1 MKKIYTLAS
10 LALVSL
16 ASFAQE
22 TEILKF
28 PGLKTSS
35 KLTEKKVALKTNNPS
50 LFKTSAAAGDTACW
64 NNFVDFLPEF
74 NPGGGQLSIF
84 GYQGGGFVYGNN
96 VDSVNS
102 CATGVLNVTG
112 TNLVIS
118 KVILLAAEKVMT
130 STVTPGSS
138 YLTVRL
144 WDMLPNKARHFNSA
158 TQTFTADAMGPNA
171 IKATALVPISAVDT
185 SWTTSTGLPWTVV
198 TFSTPAVTNKNFAIE
213 VNAATLAMG
222 DTVGFISDAK
232 NSQAGA
238 DLTFHRYWFGGAT
251 YSFWLCTDGGV
262 FADGGLDNSI
272 AFFAILDAGT
282 AVTEY
287 FNGTKLNALY
297 PNPSTDKATIE
308 YALENDAK
316 DVSLVIYDAV
326 GKKVFDQSYGN
337 QQAGGYKVS
346 VNVTNYAAGS
356 YYYQLQSN
364 GRKITKEFIV
374 TK

>member
-64 NNFVDFLPEF
+64 DNFVDFLPEF

-118 KVILLAAEKVMT
+118 KVILLAAEKKMT
-130 STVTPGSS
+130 STSGTSNV
-138 YLTVRL
+138 TVRL
-144 WDMLPNKARHFNSA
+144 WDMLPNKARHYNSA

-171 IKATALVPISAVDT
+171 IKATAVVPISAIDT
-185 SWTTSTGLPWTVV
+185 TWATSASYPWTVV
-198 TFSTPAVTNKNFAIE
+198 TFSTPVMTNKNFAIE
-213 VNAATLAMG
+213 VNCATLALG

-238 DLTFHRYWFGGAT
+238 DLTFHRYWFGGT
-251 YSFWLCTDGGV
+251 SYSFWLCTDGGV

-308 YALENDAK
+308 YALENDSKA
-316 DVSLVIYDAV
+316 VALVVYDAK
-326 GKKVFDQSYGN
+326 GQKVFDQSYGN
-337 QQAGGYKVS
+337 QAAGSYKVS
-346 VNVTNYAAGS
+346 LDASSYAAGS
-356 YYYQLQSN
+356 YYYQLQAN
-364 GRKITKEFIV
+364 GRNITKEFVV